1 MKICVQVPVN
11 FQNTAR
17 SQKYFAS
24 LQEHFRPAK
33 RPETEIV
40 IKDVPTGYGRQDQME
55 FLNYGGTRLFND
67 VEILR
72 SVLAA
77 EKAGFDAVSISC
89 YFDPALYEARQL
101 LQIPVTGLAES
112 SMHLASMMGAK
123 FAVITLTPLF
133 IPPIEANIVKY
144 GMEAK
149 IIRHNPVRCLTLAPE
164 KMQKIDEAAFQGG
177 EVDYTPLRENFT
189 VIARDCIA
197 DGAEVLI
204 VGCGGLSPVV
214 KKAGINEVD
223 GVPVIEPM
231 IASLKFAEMLV
242 DFQRAGMPFVSRGL
256 SLAAVPPNLKNILI
270 ESG

>member
-24 LQEHFRPAK
+24 LQSHFHPVK
-33 RPETEIV
+33 RQDTEIV
-40 IKDVPTGYGRQDQME
+40 IRDVATGYGKQDQME

-77 EKAGFDAVSISC
+77 EKEGFDAISISC

-101 LQIPVTGLAES
+101 LKIPVTGLAET
-112 SMHLASMMGAK
+112 SMHLASLMGAK
-123 FAVITLTPLF
+123 FAIITLIPLF

-149 IIRHNPVRCLTLAPE
+149 IIRYNPVRCLTLAPE

-177 EVDYTPLRENFT
+177 EVDYAPLRENFT
-189 VIARDCIA
+189 EIARGCIK

-214 KKAGINEVD
+214 KKAGINEVE

-256 SLAAVPPNLKNILI
+256 SLAAVPENIKIGLVNP
-270 ESG
+270 G